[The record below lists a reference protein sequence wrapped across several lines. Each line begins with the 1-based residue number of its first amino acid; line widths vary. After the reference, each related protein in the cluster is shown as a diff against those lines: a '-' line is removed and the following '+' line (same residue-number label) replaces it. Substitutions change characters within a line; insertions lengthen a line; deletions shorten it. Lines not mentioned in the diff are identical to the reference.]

1 MKKILV
7 VFGTRPEAIKMSP
20 IIHELNNSKKFDVE
34 ICVTGQHK
42 EMLDQVLDLFKIVP
56 DHNLNVM
63 TEKQALSTV
72 FSKIIHGMDNILT
85 EVRPDIVLVHG
96 DTTTTLAATLASFHR
111 GIRVG
116 HVEAGLRTGNLS
128 KPWPEE
134 ANRRLTDVLT
144 NIYFCPTKSS
154 SQNLLDEGFNVNN
167 IYVTGNTV
175 IDALLRVKNKILI
188 DESIKKRLKGRYN
201 FITREKKIILVT
213 AHRRESFEQGIKNIC
228 AAIAHLARLRSDI
241 IVVFP
246 VHLNPKI
253 KTTVYAALK
262 NVHNIILLPPL
273 DYLDFV
279 YLMSES
285 YLILSDS
292 GGIQEEAPT
301 LGKPVLL
308 MRDETERPEALI
320 SGTVKLVE
328 NKKSTILSGIINLL
342 DNEKEYEQM
351 SNSVN
356 PFGDGK
362 AAIKIR
368 KILEKWV

>member
-7 VFGTRPEAIKMSP
+7 VFGTRPEAIKMSSV
-20 IIHELNNSKKFDVE
+20 IHELKNNKKFAVE

-63 TEKQALSTV
+63 TEKQALSKV
-72 FSKIIHGMDNILT
+72 FSKIIDGMENILT

-144 NIYFCPTKSS
+144 NIHFCPTKSS
-154 SQNLLDEGFNVNN
+154 SQNLLDEGVNVNN
-167 IYVTGNTV
+167 VYITGNTV
-175 IDALLRVKNKILI
+175 IDALLWVKNKISI
-188 DESIKKRLKGRYN
+188 DGSIKNRLKARYN
-201 FITREKKIILVT
+201 FISREKKVILVT

-228 AAIAHLARLRSDI
+228 AAIADLARLRSDI

-253 KTTVYAALK
+253 KTTVFTTL
-262 NVHNIILLPPL
+262 NNINNIILLPPL

-320 SGTVKLVE
+320 SGTVKLVG
-328 NKKSTILSGIINLL
+328 NKKDTILSGIINLL
-342 DNEKEYEQM
+342 DNEKEYKKM
-351 SNSVN
+351 SNSIN